1 MNHHKTVDF
10 TQDREPQ
17 EVLNRAML
25 WSELHFY
32 KSTLVA
38 VRSTEWG
45 EAGVSGETSGLS
57 IMHERQQG
65 LDQGGE
71 SRDGGKRLDF

>member
-1 MNHHKTVDF
+1 MV
-10 TQDREPQ
+10 R
-17 EVLNRAML
+17 
-25 WSELHFY
+25 

-45 EAGVSGETSGLS
+45 EAGVSGEPSGLS

-71 SRDGGKRLDF
+71 GRDGRKRLDF